1 MSFKL
6 YINTFSI
13 SKLSTDSIIKR
24 KLLLNNQN
32 NLFKFF
38 IPTTSSIQTYS
49 IHNNYPFQQHRSFHQ
64 GLKINAKLSNDE
76 TNHSINSNSNNN
88 SDIIKS
94 LNSIRKSN
102 TNDKITDQKF
112 QSIQSVHEPTPK
124 PPIKKTWK
132 EKWFGI
138 TGEQQKTSG
147 GQEVIRLLKLAK
159 KDAKIFSLAI
169 SLLFLSAFIVMSL
182 PKITGEILDS
192 TRKFDDLASIQLY
205 GYSLNEFLYIMA
217 ALLAVSTFATFGR
230 IILLRIL
237 GEKLVSRL
245 RSNIMKKT
253 LRQDMEFFDI
263 NKVGDLI
270 SRLSGDAYVVSRSVT
285 QNLSDGIKHSIVG
298 GTSVLM
304 MFLISFK
311 LSTVLLAFGPPLMFA
326 SWIYGMKIR
335 ALSRQ
340 LQQATGSLS
349 KVAEEQLNSIKT
361 IQSFTGESKEVNRYN
376 NQIRQVFKVSY
387 KDALTN
393 ATFFASTGIIGNI
406 TFLITLGLGTKYVM
420 EGAMTVGDLTAFM
433 MYTEYAGSAMF
444 GIANFYS
451 ELMKGAGAAS
461 RLFELLDREPKI
473 NPVKGMKILDSKG
486 SIVFDKVTFAYP
498 TRPKNNIFDELS
510 FKIQPGSNVCI
521 VGPSGRG
528 KSTIASLLLRF
539 YTPNSGKILIDGE
552 DLTKYSVH
560 SLRQLLGVVQQE
572 PILISG
578 TIADNIKYGVARGR
592 KVTDEMVYAAAAR
605 ANCLEFINNFPEGF
619 NTNIGSRGSLL
630 SGGQKQRVAIAR
642 ALIKNPAILILDEA
656 TSALDSKSERAVN
669 NTLANLMRD
678 KSLTT
683 ISIAHRLSTIERS
696 DLVLV
701 LGYDGKVAEFG
712 NFHELYSNK
721 SSRLYILLNE
731 EARKEHDQEQELKEK
746 KNAETLSQIK
756 QDQENFTKN
765 QLNSSSN
772 SNETQQN
779 ETTTTTKSDKGG
791 GIKSSPRSSISSS
804 LSGTSEESFQESVS
818 PNARVITGPGST
830 IVSSHTTKTPTTATN
845 GLSSAAVI
853 DAKVASIDEIL
864 ELQRNQRDLKEQ
876 EIITSDIINQE
887 NETIKDAFMKNKMF
901 IPDRLKIS
909 EISESDIDHENDHED
924 DRERDQK
931 HANDDH
937 ANDDQNKKRNNDT
950 NNTANDDSNKGTRM
964 SSERTA

>member
-1 MSFKL
+1 MMSFKL
-6 YINTFSI
+6 YINTFPILKI
-13 SKLSTDSIIKR
+13 SNNSIING
-24 KLLLNNQN
+24 KLTLKNQN

-38 IPTTSSIQTYS
+38 IPTTNTIPIYS
-49 IHNNYPFQQHRSFHQ
+49 IHNNKPFHLQQHRFFHH
-64 GLKINAKLSNDE
+64 GLRLNAKLSNDE
-76 TNHSINSNSNNN
+76 TNHSINSKINNSN
-88 SDIIKS
+88 IIKS
-94 LNSIRKSN
+94 LNSVKITN
-102 TNDKITDQKF
+102 TNVRITDEKNLPTKSVPEKPTI
-112 QSIQSVHEPTPK
+112 SITNAT
-124 PPIKKTWK
+124 PPIKKSWK

-147 GQEVIRLLKLAK
+147 GQEVIRLLKLAR
-159 KDAKIFSLAI
+159 KDSKIFGLAI
-169 SLLFLSAFIVMSL
+169 FLLFLSAFIVMSL

-192 TRKFDDLASIQLY
+192 TRKFDDLASIKLY

-304 MFLISFK
+304 MFLLSMK

-361 IQSFTGESKEVNRYN
+361 IQSFTGESKEVNRYD

-473 NPVKGMKILDSKG
+473 HPVKGKKILDSKG
-486 SIVFDKVTFAYP
+486 SIIFDKVTFAYP
-498 TRPKNNIFDELS
+498 TRPKNIIFDELS
-510 FKIQPGSNVCI
+510 FKIKPGSNVCI

-539 YTPNSGKILIDGE
+539 YNPNSGKILIDGE

-578 TIADNIKYGVARGR
+578 TIADNIKYGISRGR

-712 NFHELYSNK
+712 KFNELYSNK
-721 SSRLYILLNE
+721 SSRLYMLLNE

-746 KNAETLSQIK
+746 QTAETLSHIK
-756 QDQENFTKN
+756 QDQQNFTKN
-765 QLNSSSN
+765 QLQN
-772 SNETQQN
+772 SNLN
-779 ETTTTTKSDKGG
+779 EIEKDK
-791 GIKSSPRSSISSS
+791 IINSENNTNINSNFPRSSISST
-804 LSGTSEESFQESVS
+804 LSETNELSFQESS
-818 PNARVITGPGST
+818 SSSSSSTARVITGPGST
-830 IVSSHTTKTPTTATN
+830 VVSSHTKKIPTTTTN

-853 DAKVASIDEIL
+853 DAKMASIDEIL
-864 ELQRNQRDLKEQ
+864 KLQKNQRDLKEQ

-887 NETIKDAFMKNKMF
+887 NEIIKDAFMKNKVI

-909 EISESDIDHENDHED
+909 EIDESNINHEH
-924 DRERDQK
+924 
-931 HANDDH
+931 NDDH
-937 ANDDQNKKRNNDT
+937 ANENDDDENNTRNNDT
-950 NNTANDDSNKGTRM
+950 NNTANDSNNSTSM
-964 SSERTA
+964 SNERTA